1 MAGEFPTPDMV
12 LTHILVVSDPQV
24 SIAWY
29 RDVLGAE
36 LYRGYGKSA
45 VFTFN
50 GAWLLVV
57 KGGEPTEDKPG
68 ISMTAL
74 TALYVPLC
82 AGCREVGRFEGRWVR
97 SKAYSRNG

>member
-57 KGGEPTEDKPG
+57 EGGEPTEDKPG
-68 ISMTAL
+68 ISMTAP
-74 TALYVPLC
+74 TDPAQYVPLC
-82 AGCREVGRFEGRWVR
+82 AGVQVCRKFDWGVSLLGT
-97 SKAYSRNG
+97 